1 MTYNSYISQYI
12 VILGNYIYILVL
24 GLVLVILMCNVKDVR
39 QVGHIGHA
47 LNFIILALLYMSK
60 VIKCT
65 SI

>member
-39 QVGHIGHA
+39 QVGQIGQA
-47 LNFIILALLYMSK
+47 LNFK
-60 VIKCT
+60 K
-65 SI
+65 